1 MIRKITAFLVKY
13 PILVNMIMIS
23 ILVFGI
29 IGFMNMKSSSFP
41 ELPADKIFVN
51 VTFPGASPTEVEEG
65 VMLKI
70 EDNLEG
76 IEGIDRIT
84 SSSSENYGSITIE
97 CFKDYDIDDILSDV
111 KNAVDR
117 ISSFPEDAEEPRVYK
132 QAETSRVMTI
142 MLYGEVNL
150 QALKKQAESMR
161 DDFLAFS
168 EISQVEIGGIPSPE
182 ISIEISEE
190 ALRKYNLTFDEIAN
204 RVRFSNQNLTG
215 GRIKTTEEELLIRSN
230 NRKYYADSYKK
241 IVVRAEQNG
250 GVVLL
255 EDVATVIDGFE
266 EIPDQVFFN
275 GKKAVSITIQKTRKE
290 NVLTI
295 DEFVKKYCES
305 FNEAE
310 GAFEVS
316 IIDDSTVNL
325 TQRIDILVENGIV
338 GLILILITLT
348 IFVNLRLSFWV
359 ALGIPI
365 SFAGMFII
373 ISLAGM
379 TINLISLFG
388 MIIVVGIL
396 VDDAIVI
403 GENIYKYIELG
414 EDPVEAAIKGTTEM
428 FPAIF
433 TSILTTI
440 IAFTPLFFL
449 EATIGKFIWNIA
461 AAVIA
466 ALIFSL
472 IESIL
477 ILPSHIAHMKQANK
491 DKVFPVRAKIEKVIE
506 FFTMQLYAPT
516 LRFFMKNKWFGF
528 CLPIAGLFLT
538 IGLMR
543 GGLIGFSFFPN
554 IDGDVIPV
562 RITLASG
569 ERESKT
575 LEILNRIEK
584 AVWELNEEIKAER
597 TDGLDVILSIKKEI
611 GTTGSAGRGPGRSSS
626 SNSTSG
632 NLGYLQI
639 QLLDN
644 EARNMSSFL
653 FANRIKEK
661 VGEIPEAIES
671 TFGQEAIFGKP
682 VSVSILGNDYNEL
695 QKAKELVR
703 EELSQFTSLKNIS
716 DNSKPGA
723 KEVKVQL
730 KPLAYNLG
738 LTSGAVAR
746 QVRQGFLGQEIQRI
760 QRGRDELKIWVRFG
774 EEDRQK
780 IETLEKMRI
789 NTPSGGEV
797 PFSEIATYTLER
809 GIVSIGHIDKMR
821 EIKVEAELTNPNE
834 ELPPIL
840 NSIEETV
847 FPKILSQTQGLKI
860 RFEGQTREQAKIQ
873 KSAQKA
879 FPLALITIVLIIIT
893 VFRSSLQAGIIFVMI
908 PLGIIGAILGHGI
921 HDVPVNILSFFGII
935 ALTGIVIND
944 AIVFVD
950 VINRNLRNGMQLF
963 DAIFEGGIARLRP
976 ILLTTLTT
984 VSGLA
989 PLILEKS
996 LQAQFLIPM
1005 AISIAYGLLIG
1016 TILILI
1022 EIPVLF
1028 LIINRIRQAWF
1039 WVLNG
1044 EWPKPEEVE
1053 PAVKELAFEKAHKGG
1068 TNV

>member
-1 MIRKITAFLVKY
+1 MIRTITAFLVKH
-13 PILVNMIMIS
+13 PILVNMFMIS
-23 ILVFGI
+23 IFVFGI
-29 IGFMNMKSSSFP
+29 ISFMSMRSSSFP

-51 VTFPGASPTEVEEG
+51 VTYPGASPTEVEEG
-65 VMLKI
+65 VILKI

-117 ISSFPEDAEEPRVYK
+117 ISSFPEDAEEPRVFK
-132 QAETSRVMTI
+132 QPETSNVMTI
-142 MLYGEVNL
+142 MLYGDVNL

-161 DDFLAFS
+161 DDFLAFE

-182 ISIEISEE
+182 ISIEISNE
-190 ALRKYNLTFDEIAN
+190 ALRKFNLTFDEIAN
-204 RVRFSNQNLTG
+204 RVRLSNQNLTG

-230 NRKYYADSYKK
+230 NRKYEADSYKK
-241 IVVRAEQNG
+241 IIVRAEQNG

-266 EIPDQVFFN
+266 EIPDKVFFN
-275 GKKAVSITIQKTRKE
+275 GKQAVSIKIQKTRKE
-290 NVLTI
+290 NILTI
-295 DEFVKKYCES
+295 NEFVKNYCES
-305 FNEAE
+305 FNKTK

-316 IIDDSTVNL
+316 IIDDSTINL
-325 TQRIDILVENGIV
+325 TQRIDILVNNGIL
-338 GLILILITLT
+338 GLVLILITLT
-348 IFVNLRLSFWV
+348 IFINLRLSFWV

-373 ISLAGM
+373 ISLIGM

-388 MIIVVGIL
+388 MIIVIGIL

-403 GENIYKYIELG
+403 GENIFSYIELG
-414 EDPVEAAIKGTTEM
+414 EDPVEAAIKGTSEM

-433 TSILTTI
+433 TSVLTTI
-440 IAFTPLFFL
+440 IAFIPLFFL
-449 EATIGKFIWNIA
+449 EGTLGKFIWNIA
-461 AAVIA
+461 AVVIA

-472 IESIL
+472 IESVL
-477 ILPSHIAHMKQANK
+477 ILPSHIAHMKQQNK
-491 DKVFPVRAKIEKVIE
+491 GKVYPIRAILEKLIE
-506 FFTMQLYAPT
+506 FFTMRIYAT
-516 LRFFMKNKWFGF
+516 ALLFFMKNKWFGF
-528 CLPIAGLFLT
+528 CLPVAVLFLT

-554 IDGDVIPV
+554 IDGDVIPI

-575 LEILNRIEK
+575 SEILDRIEN
-584 AVWELNEEIKAER
+584 AVWEINNDIKLNR
-597 TDGLDVILSIKKEI
+597 TDSLDIILNIKKEI
-611 GTTGSAGRGPGRSSS
+611 GSIGSLGRGPGTTSS

-644 EARNMSSFL
+644 EARNISSFL
-653 FANRIKEK
+653 IANRIKQK
-661 VGEIPEAIES
+661 VGEIPEAIET
-671 TFGQEAIFGKP
+671 TFGREATFGKP
-682 VSVSILGNDYNEL
+682 VSVSILGNDYKEL
-695 QKAKELVR
+695 QKAKEIVR
-703 EELSQFTSLKNIS
+703 DELSQFTSLKNIS

-723 KEVKVQL
+723 KEVKIKL

-738 LTSGAVAR
+738 LTSGEVAR
-746 QVRQGFLGQEIQRI
+746 QVRQGFLGQEVQRI
-760 QRGRDELKIWVRFG
+760 QRGRDELKIWVRFQ
-774 EEDRQK
+774 EVDRK
-780 IETLEKMRI
+780 ETETLENMRI
-789 NTPSGGEV
+789 TTPSGAEV

-821 EIKVEAELTNPNE
+821 EIKVEAELVNPNE

-840 NSIEETV
+840 ASIEEIV
-847 FPKILSQTQGLKI
+847 FPKILSKTQGLNI

-873 KSAQKA
+873 RSAEKG
-879 FPLALITIVLIIIT
+879 FPLAVITIILVIII
-893 VFRSSLQAGIIFVMI
+893 VFRSSLQAGIVFVII

-921 HDVPVNILSFFGII
+921 HNTPVNILSFFGII

-944 AIVFVD
+944 AIVFID
-950 VINRNLRNGMQLF
+950 VVNRNLRKGMLLL
-963 DAIFEGGIARLRP
+963 DAVYEGGISRLRP

-1005 AISIAYGLLIG
+1005 AISVAYGLLIG
-1016 TILILI
+1016 TLMILI
-1022 EIPVLF
+1022 EVPLLF

-1044 EWPKPEEVE
+1044 EWPKPEFVE
-1053 PAVKELAFEKAHKGG
+1053 PAVKELVFEKAHKGVK
-1068 TNV
+1068 NV